1 MLNTRNQML
10 CTWSAVVFLA
20 LFAVGWVLIARFV
33 PPPSPEL
40 DALAIADFY
49 RQNTQMIRFGL
60 FITQVSCIFF
70 PPWVAVVSI
79 QMKRI
84 EGSQP
89 VLAYTQL
96 ISGLTAMLVIL
107 GSTLIWGTVAFRPER
122 DPQLLLLIN
131 DLGWLIFTMTF
142 APFATQGAAI
152 ALAIFS
158 DKSATPLFP
167 RWLAYFNLW
176 TASVFLPTGFILF
189 FKRGPFAW
197 DGLIGFWLPVGEFGL
212 WFIVMLV
219 YVLKAIRRQSFPQ

>member
-1 MLNTRNQML
+1 M
-10 CTWSAVVFLA
+10 
-20 LFAVGWVLIARFV
+20 LIAHFV

-40 DALAIADFY
+40 DAAAIAAIYQQD
-49 RQNTQMIRFGL
+49 TQMIRFGL
-60 FITQVSCIFF
+60 FITQLSCIFF

-122 DPQLLLLIN
+122 APELLLLIN

-142 APFATQGAAI
+142 APFATQ
-152 ALAIFS
+152 LS
-158 DKSATPLFP
+158 
-167 RWLAYFNLW
+167 
-176 TASVFLPTGFILF
+176 
-189 FKRGPFAW
+189 
-197 DGLIGFWLPVGEFGL
+197 LIH
-212 WFIVMLV
+212 I
-219 YVLKAIRRQSFPQ
+219 